1 MLAAPVNPSDLNQIE
16 GTYPV
21 KGHFSEAILEGE
33 RVAVGGNEGVGVVTA
48 IGGSVCDLRVGDW
61 VVPRRA
67 GEFGTWCTH
76 TVVGREQV
84 LAVPLE
90 WRQGVDAL
98 TVGSM
103 KVNPSTAYRLL
114 RDFGHLGP
122 GDWVI
127 QNGANSGVGRAVI
140 QMARALGVRTINVV
154 RDRPPE
160 EYGSLERE
168 LRLLGADVV
177 VRDTE
182 LGSEAF
188 RAQVR
193 ALGAVKL
200 GLNCVGGRMAL
211 SMTKHLSQGATLAS
225 YGGMSRQPVVMPTSL
240 LLFKDI
246 AARGFWMNRWYERC
260 EEEERDAMW
269 RGILEMAK
277 EGRFATQPMRISAWA
292 DVSLDEAQALVRTAV
307 AWGAKNAF
315 VFP

>member
-21 KGHFSEAILEGE
+21 KGRFSIVEGE

-48 IGGSVCDLRVGDW
+48 VGNGVCDFAVGDW

-76 TVVGREQV
+76 TVVGQEQV
-84 LAVPLE
+84 TKVPLE
-90 WRQGVDAL
+90 WRHNVDAL

-114 RDFGHLGP
+114 RDYVDLVP

-140 QMARALGVRTINVV
+140 QMARAIGVRTINVV
-154 RDRPPE
+154 RDRSPE
-160 EYGSLERE
+160 EYGLLERE
-168 LRLLGADVV
+168 LRLLGADLV

-182 LGSEAF
+182 LSSDTF
-188 RAQVR
+188 KTQVR

-211 SMTKHLSQGATLAS
+211 SMTKHLSAGATLAS

-246 AARGFWMNRWYERC
+246 AARGFWMNRWYEHC
-260 EEEERDAMW
+260 GKEERDDMW
-269 RGILEMAK
+269 REILEMAGQ
-277 EGRFATQPMRISAWA
+277 GRFVTQPMELAKWKDSLP
-292 DVSLDEAQALVRTAV
+292 LDEAQALVATAV
-307 AWGAKNAF
+307 AWGGAKHAF